1 MCDMILLDKLH
12 IELLGS
18 KVWGNN
24 LIFLQYFLVI
34 FFLLDINNEN
44 PRNSLT
50 AVYICYI
57 SRNSQRMPTD
67 VTDALLEIFMKEGKM
82 DRPNAEEFHKKLES
96 TRHLQSETW
105 SWFKEVKL
113 RRWGV
118 DTCGKF

>member
-24 LIFLQYFLVI
+24 LIFLHYFLVI

-44 PRNSLT
+44 P
-50 AVYICYI
+50 VYICYI

-105 SWFKEVKL
+105 SWFEEVKL